1 MGMIFEAIGIL
12 LLIVPVFLPILVFQD
27 VNLIWFGIV
36 MVIVVELG
44 LVTPPIGMNVFTVRA
59 MMPDIRLSHIFRGV
73 MPFVVADLVA
83 LAMLFAFPSIATW
96 LPSIKW

>member
-1 MGMIFEAIGIL
+1 M
-12 LLIVPVFLPILVFQD
+12 
-27 VNLIWFGIV
+27 
-36 MVIVVELG
+36 
-44 LVTPPIGMNVFTVRA
+44 RA

>member
-1 MGMIFEAIGIL
+1 
-12 LLIVPVFLPILVFQD
+12 
-27 VNLIWFGIV
+27 V

-59 MMPDIRLSHIFRGV
+59 MMPDIRLSRIFRGV

-83 LAMLFAFPSIATW
+83 LGLLFAFPSIATW
-96 LPSIKW
+96 LVTIKW